1 MFCDAL
7 IQPTVTYSVH
17 LENEYT
23 GLGAKTLVPKK
34 HASSFLFSVE
44 VTISRRKYV
53 EVAVNDFTMH
63 LVISK

>member
-7 IQPTVTYSVH
+7 IQPTVTYSVD

-23 GLGAKTLVPKK
+23 GLGAKTLGPKK
-34 HASSFLFSVE
+34 HSSSFLFSVE

-53 EVAVNDFTMH
+53 EVE
-63 LVISK
+63 